1 MKLNRTKPNQQIM
14 STIVTH
20 QTNKFKQIQ
29 MEPNE
34 VKPNQMRLNQ
44 IEPTHIERETNPNK
58 NQIKPKERE
67 RDI

>member
-1 MKLNRTKPNQQIM
+1 
-14 STIVTH
+14 
-20 QTNKFKQIQ
+20 

-67 RDI
+67 RHISNKQSEQPKRNPINSNRKLTINRI